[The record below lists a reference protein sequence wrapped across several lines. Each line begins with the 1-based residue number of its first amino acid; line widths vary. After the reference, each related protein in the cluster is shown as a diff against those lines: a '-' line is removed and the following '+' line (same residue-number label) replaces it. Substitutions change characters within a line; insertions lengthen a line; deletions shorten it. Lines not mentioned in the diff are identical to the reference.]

1 MAILIVQ
8 TITSLAVI
16 WYFHVKKTHPGNLL
30 TTGIIPALGGLG
42 MIYVVYLLFS
52 NLSFAGGGAS
62 GSPMFKAI
70 PYIVI
75 GTFVVGLVIVLG
87 LRMRNP
93 TVYRS
98 IGRTVLEESH
108 ERVSVGS

>member
-1 MAILIVQ
+1 
-8 TITSLAVI
+8 
-16 WYFHVKKTHPGNLL
+16 
-30 TTGIIPALGGLG
+30 
-42 MIYVVYLLFS
+42 VYLLFS

-62 GSPMFKAI
+62 GSPLFKAI